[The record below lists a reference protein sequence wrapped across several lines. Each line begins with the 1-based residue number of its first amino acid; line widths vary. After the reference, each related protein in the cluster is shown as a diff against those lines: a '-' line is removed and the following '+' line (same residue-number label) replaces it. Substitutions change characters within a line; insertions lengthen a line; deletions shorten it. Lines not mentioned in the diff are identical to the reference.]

1 VPIYPET
8 APPDEAMLTAIAPML
23 CVSAVLDELTDAS
36 IGSGPRPL
44 YAFRLI
50 GALLVATL
58 VPLLIDRRSRR

>member
-1 VPIYPET
+1 
-8 APPDEAMLTAIAPML
+8 MLTAIAPMP
-23 CVSAVLDELTDAS
+23 CVSAVLGEFTDAS
-36 IGSGPRPL
+36 IGSGPRLL